1 MIKAYKENILI
12 IADNIIPNDKEQEFN
27 KATVCLKLLDINKTQ
42 ITDKIY
48 KEEIDIKRSST
59 YKKIFDEYNVTDYDE
74 IEKDI
79 LVFKFTT
86 EELAENKLKLQD
98 EDIKKIAYVSA
109 KIEAKCTKTAKNDC
123 DKWLDYRIC
132 NFKITEEDFNQIF
145 PKAPAEKRKE
155 VLEIFNKYCCAF
167 EINTPLRASHFFAQV
182 RAEVGDTLVGSEE
195 SLWYSVEALKI
206 TFSRYFK
213 HFPNEANRLGYIRA
227 DEAKYKNLSIENKK
241 LFNIKN
247 GRYYYKQLPKEDEIA
262 KRVYCC
268 DDNGFTLKEGGCEN
282 GLLYKGKGFI
292 QLTWKDNY
300 QNVNKILKEKVPKEN
315 LNIVDNPN
323 GLLETK
329 VGMLSAMGFWEWKKL
344 NNIADKGA
352 IDSVVDLIVNVVN
365 EKTGSRNARK
375 QYFQDI
381 YKILKDK

>member
-12 IADNIIPNDKEQEFN
+12 IADNIIPNYKEQEFN

-42 ITDKIY
+42 ISDKIY

-86 EELAENKLKLQD
+86 EELAEDRLKLQN

-132 NFKITEEDFNQIF
+132 NFKIIEEDFNQIF

-182 RAEVGDTLVGSEE
+182 KEEVGENINYQNEVLVYSAKRLKNQYKVIDDDGKEKPGAPFSYFWNNPAEADKYGSIKAIGQKANP
-195 SLWYSVEALKI
+195 EAI
-206 TFSRYFK
+206 
-213 HFPNEANRLGYIRA
+213 ANRVYSN
-227 DEAKYKNLSIENKK
+227 KYGNGD
-241 LFNIKN
+241 IKS
-247 GRYYYKQLPKEDEIA
+247 GDGWKYR
-262 KRVYCC
+262 
-268 DDNGFTLKEGGCEN
+268 
-282 GLLYKGKGFI
+282 GKGFI
-292 QLTWKDNY
+292 QLTWKSNY
-300 QNVNKILKEKVPKEN
+300 EAVDKEIIKRITNEKFTSFKEN
-315 LNIVDNPN
+315 PELVIKSIKNAMVSSMAYWTMKDLNKKSDNAGWNRNNVDNITNIVNSRTSSK
-323 GLLETK
+323 EYR
-329 VGMLSAMGFWEWKKL
+329 KKHFDFIKSIL
-344 NNIADKGA
+344 NK
-352 IDSVVDLIVNVVN
+352 
-365 EKTGSRNARK
+365 
-375 QYFQDI
+375 
-381 YKILKDK
+381 